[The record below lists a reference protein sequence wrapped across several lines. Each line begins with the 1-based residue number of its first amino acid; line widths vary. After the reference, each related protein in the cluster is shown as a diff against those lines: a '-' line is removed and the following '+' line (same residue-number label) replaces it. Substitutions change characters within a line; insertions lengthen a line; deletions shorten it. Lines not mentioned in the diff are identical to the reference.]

1 MSKLLTTRLQLQI
14 HNLVDLDQTG
24 FIRGRSI
31 TENFVY
37 AMELVQCSH
46 KRRVPTL
53 VIKLD
58 FAKAFDTVNW
68 DALDTI
74 LQARGF
80 NDVWRRWMQQIL
92 QSSHTAILVNGCP
105 GPWMDC
111 RRGLR
116 QGDPISPYL
125 FILVADVLQVLI
137 RKSGTIRH
145 PMVDNTSCLVLQY
158 ADDTLILV
166 RGELTDVQSLRV
178 ILDHF
183 ANAIGLQINYAKST
197 AVPMFMDESTIEG
210 CISALGSRREGF
222 PQTYLGLPLS
232 NTKLRLSAFA
242 PNIAKCDKYLAGWQA
257 SLLNQMGR
265 ATLINSVLDSQL
277 IYAMAALEIPP
288 GIIEQ
293 VDRKR
298 RSFL

>member
-1 MSKLLTTRLQLQI
+1 M
-14 HNLVDLDQTG
+14 
-24 FIRGRSI
+24 
-31 TENFVY
+31 
-37 AMELVQCSH
+37 
-46 KRRVPTL
+46 
-53 VIKLD
+53 
-58 FAKAFDTVNW
+58 
-68 DALDTI
+68 
-74 LQARGF
+74 
-80 NDVWRRWMQQIL
+80 
-92 QSSHTAILVNGCP
+92 
-105 GPWMDC
+105 
-111 RRGLR
+111 
-116 QGDPISPYL
+116 
-125 FILVADVLQVLI
+125 
-137 RKSGTIRH
+137 
-145 PMVDNTSCLVLQY
+145 
-158 ADDTLILV
+158 ILV

-197 AVPMFMDESTIEG
+197 AVPIFMDESTIEG

-222 PQTYLGLPLS
+222 PQTYLGMPLS

-277 IYAMAALEIPP
+277 IYTMAALEIPP